1 MQVRILIG
9 DMPRMMCEILDSAI
23 AAYAEMVLV
32 GHCANR
38 GLALAIRDHGAH
50 AVILNK
56 AEASDELRTQLL
68 RTYPDLK
75 VVVMTGD
82 GRGASLFECRH
93 LNLVEPSPVAV
104 LDAINAAV
112 RRDRDAVHEARP
124 E

>member
-9 DMPRMMCEILDSAI
+9 DMPRMMCEILDAAI
-23 AAYAEMVLV
+23 ASHDEMVLV
-32 GHCANR
+32 GHVANR

-56 AEASDELRTQLL
+56 AEASDEFRGQLL
-68 RTYPDLK
+68 RTYPELK

-93 LNLVEPSPVAV
+93 IELVEPSPGAV
-104 LDAINAAV
+104 LDAISAAV
-112 RRDRDAVHEARP
+112 RNDRDAIRGAPP